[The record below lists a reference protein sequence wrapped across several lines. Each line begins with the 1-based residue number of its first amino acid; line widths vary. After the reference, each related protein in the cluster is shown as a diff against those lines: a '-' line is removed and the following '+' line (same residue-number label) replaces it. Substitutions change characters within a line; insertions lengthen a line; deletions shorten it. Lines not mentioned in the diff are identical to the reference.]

1 MITNRVLRGGSW
13 IYVARLVRCAFR
25 FADVPGTRAE
35 YYGFRPV
42 AEAFPPSRILRG
54 GSWLFDTKDGR
65 CAYRETSDP
74 GHCDTSFGFR
84 PVAKANL

>member
-1 MITNRVLRGGSW
+1 MTTRHGCRGGSW
-13 IYVARLVRCAFR
+13 VNVPLAVRCAYR
-25 FADVPGTRAE
+25 NVGTPGFHDSDG
-35 YYGFRPV
+35 GFRPV
-42 AEAFPPSRILRG
+42 AEAFPSRILRG

-74 GHCDTSFGFR
+74 GHCDISFGFR

>member
-1 MITNRVLRGGSW
+1 MITNRVLRGSSW
-13 IYVARLVRCAFR
+13 IVDARNVRCALR
-25 FADVPGTRAE
+25 IASVPGSRNVIC
-35 YYGFRPV
+35 GFRPV

-74 GHCDTSFGFR
+74 GHCDISFGFR